1 MDTNK
6 SFEEGRGKLTSASFG
21 EINPITEAIIGCAYT
36 VSNTL
41 GCGFLEVVYENA
53 LSHELRKSGF
63 DVVQQHGI
71 SVIYDGVTVG
81 IYEADLVVNGLVIVE
96 LKAVKSLNEIHIAQ
110 CMNYLRATG
119 ARVCLLINFGNPKVE
134 VKRVILD

>member
-1 MDTNK
+1 MDTNE
-6 SFEEGRGKLTSASFG
+6 SFEKGRGKLSSASFG

-53 LSHELRKSGF
+53 LAHELRKSGF

-71 SVIYDGVTVG
+71 SVVYDGVTVG

-96 LKAVKSLNEIHIAQ
+96 LKTIKLLNEIHIAQ